1 MAKRPTNAEL
11 IQRITELENGWR
23 PMASETIVDHRNQP
37 HDMLSGLTADRV
49 SAAIIAAETGDTK
62 DLFAIYRDA
71 LSADSHLQTLF
82 ETRFLA
88 VLGDDPTAQPASDSP
103 ADKAAAEFIA
113 GQISRCYSFT
123 GLAADLL
130 WGCAWPLALVDRSY
144 KVSTEPGVTFDLGDM
159 TSVPD
164 HLMRWT
170 QGYLEIERVDP
181 ATHQPTGVFFR
192 PDPARYITHRG
203 HLLSSKLPDN
213 WGGPMRALLWW
224 FLLKT
229 MDREWWARFLDK
241 FGTPFTVAKFEKND
255 DRSRQIL
262 ERALKL
268 SSRIGGLVVS
278 AGTQVEL
285 MQANTAAA
293 DAHEKFYR
301 LCGDEQA
308 KRILGQTLSSSAS
321 PTGLGNG
328 ASDLQGQVRG
338 DIRQFDKLRLNATI
352 RKQVFAPLLKIN
364 GIAGQPPHLVWG
376 GEEPEENSTTATVL
390 KDLKGAGLRL
400 ADKSLGALSKRIGL
414 EIERDPAP
422 EPAPGLPGVKTLS
435 APLPRSSD
443 PVAAALSISREA
455 AATLSQV
462 YRGSLAPVR
471 QIVLESTSP
480 DDCQAKLLAAF
491 VDWSPTK
498 AAEVVEMAVVAG
510 AFNGLN

>member
-1 MAKRPTNAEL
+1 MAKAPTKAEL
-11 IQRITELENGWR
+11 IKRLDELENGWR
-23 PMASETIVDHRNQP
+23 PMSTETITDHRNQP

-49 SAAIIAAETGDTK
+49 HAAIIAAETGETR

-71 LSADSHLQTLF
+71 LSADSHLQTLI

-103 ADKAAAEFIA
+103 ADKAAADFIS

-130 WGCAWPLALVDRSY
+130 WGSMWPLALVDRSY
-144 KVSTEPGVTFDLGDM
+144 KLSSEPGVTFDLGEM
-159 TSVPD
+159 TAVPD
-164 HLMRWT
+164 HLLRWT
-170 QGYLEIERVDP
+170 SGHLEIQEVDV
-181 ATHQPTGVFFR
+181 TTRQPTGQFFR
-192 PDPARYITHRG
+192 PDPVRYITHRG
-203 HLLSSKLPDN
+203 HLLGSKLPDN

-262 ERALKL
+262 ERAFKM

-285 MQANTAAA
+285 VSANTAAA
-293 DAHEKFYR
+293 DAHERFYK
-301 LCGDEQA
+301 LCEDAQA
-308 KRILGQTLSSSAS
+308 KRVLGQTLSSSAS

-338 DIRQFDKLRLNATI
+338 DIRQFDKLRLNATM
-352 RKQVFAPLLKIN
+352 RQQVFAPLMKAN
-364 GIAGQPPHLVWG
+364 GIAGQAPHLVWG

-390 KDLKGAGLRL
+390 KDLYGAGLRL
-400 ADKSLGALSKRIGL
+400 ADKSLGSLSKRIGL
-414 EIERDPAP
+414 EMERDPAP
-422 EPAPGLPGVKTLS
+422 AAAPVPGVKQLS
-435 APLPRSSD
+435 APLPRGSD

-455 AATLSQV
+455 AASLSQV

-471 QIVLESTSP
+471 QIVLESQSP
-480 DDCQAKLLAAF
+480 EECQTKLLAAF

-510 AFNGLN
+510 AWNGLN